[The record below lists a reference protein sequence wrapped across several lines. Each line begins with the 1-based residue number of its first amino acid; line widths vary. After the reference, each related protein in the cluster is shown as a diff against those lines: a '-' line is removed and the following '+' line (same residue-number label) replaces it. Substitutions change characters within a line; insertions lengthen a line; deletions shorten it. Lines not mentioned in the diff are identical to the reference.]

1 MKGRNENRPGHKKTK
16 VGWIPEEWETAHLGN
31 AADVLFSNVDK
42 KTKSDENDVLL
53 CNYTD
58 VYYKKYIT
66 SDIDFMQATASNRE
80 IQKYR
85 LRHGDVI
92 ITKDSETQDDI
103 AVSAIVREEVPNL
116 ICGYHLA
123 IIRSKDNRLSSEYLN
138 KLFDAQTIRH
148 YFATLA
154 NGVTRFGLTS
164 NAVNNALIPLPPLHE
179 QKKIAE
185 ILSTWDEAIE
195 QTRKL
200 IDAKKHRK
208 KALMQQ
214 LLTGKKRL
222 PGFRKSWKEYHLR
235 ELFHERRET
244 NCEYLPLLAITGKNG
259 IIPASDIERK
269 DSSSTDK
276 SRYKRIAP
284 GDIGY
289 NTMRMWQGVSAVT
302 RSEGIVSP
310 AYTICIPNNDVDVDF
325 MGYLFKLSNI
335 IHLFWRFSQGLV
347 NDTLNLKFHNFSKI
361 RIKIPP
367 EDEQHRI
374 AEVLATADNEIKA
387 LEQKLS
393 SLEKQKRGMM
403 QKLLTGEIRV
413 NARGH
418 YGINN

>member
-1 MKGRNENRPGHKKTK
+1 MKERNKNKLGYKKTN
-16 VGWIPEEWETAHLGN
+16 VGWVPQSWDFTHLAEMVEEHN
-31 AADVLFSNVDK
+31 AGI
-42 KTKSDENDVLL
+42 
-53 CNYTD
+53 
-58 VYYKKYIT
+58 YKKRELYGSGNNIVGV
-66 SDIDFMQATASNRE
+66 SDLYGISRIDGQKFRQVPLTQKDLEKYMLHEGDLIYGESSLIRE
-80 IQKYR
+80 GIARTLY
-85 LRHGDVI
+85 V
-92 ITKDSETQDDI
+92 TK
-103 AVSAIVREEVPNL
+103 
-116 ICGYHLA
+116 
-123 IIRSKDNRLSSEYLN
+123 
-138 KLFDAQTIRH
+138 
-148 YFATLA
+148 
-154 NGVTRFGLTS
+154 NGVGTAFAWHTRRYKINKNKICSNYLYYFLESYQARKFMVSNSTQTALTGITTDDYFRCP
-164 NAVNNALIPLPPLHE
+164 IPIPPLLE
-179 QKKIAE
+179 QKKIAD
-185 ILSTWDEAIE
+185 IFSTWDEAIE

-222 PGFRKSWKEYHLR
+222 PGFRESWKEYHLG

-289 NTMRMWQGVSAVT
+289 NTMRMWQGVSAVA

-325 MGYLFKLSNI
+325 MGYLFKLPNI

-367 EDEQHRI
+367 EDEQRRI
-374 AEVLATADNEIKA
+374 ADVLSAADDEIKA

-393 SLEKQKRGMM
+393 ALGKQKRGLM
-403 QKLLTGEIRV
+403 QKLLTGEVRV
-413 NARGH
+413 KL
-418 YGINN
+418 